1 MRDLVLKGENLS
13 DRARKNLSILDA
25 IRRSGPISKTEI
37 SSFIGVNVVTVSN
50 YVEEFL
56 RQKLIF
62 EKELDISKGG
72 RRPVLLDLNTD
83 SGYAIGVGLN
93 LLSNI
98 AVLIDMKGKL
108 ILKIKRDRPQ
118 DNAADIVE
126 SILKLIKDL
135 LLQATDYKDK
145 IKGIGVAIAGIVDN
159 NRETV
164 RWPERIDKDNDTYS
178 LITLPLKDI
187 IEKEFNYPV
196 RVDNDATMACFGE
209 QWLSREVEV
218 KNILYMLSGVGCGIM
233 INGEIYRGVS
243 GCAGEISIYNP
254 KEQQGQ
260 QEQQEFYCTVG
271 QPCLLKRWE
280 VDIGILN
287 LAKKEAPSNKSSKI
301 WELCGG
307 SVENLN
313 LKNIFEAVHLEDLLA
328 LDIVKKAARRLGM
341 KIAFLVNLLNPQ
353 TVIIGGGLEEAGM
366 PFIDEIRRTVSE
378 WSFEEASSAVKIIP
392 SRLGENAVA
401 LGAANFIVREV
412 FADTKE

>member
-1 MRDLVLKGENLS
+1 MRDLVFKGENLS
-13 DRARKNLSILDA
+13 DRARKNLYILDT

-62 EKELDISKGG
+62 EKELDVSKGG
-72 RRPVLLDLNTD
+72 RRPVLLDLNND

-93 LLSNI
+93 LLNMI
-98 AVLIDMKGKL
+98 AVLVDMKGKL
-108 ILKIKRDRPQ
+108 ILKVKRDRPL

-135 LLQATDYKDK
+135 LLQAEDYKDK

-164 RWPERIDKDNDTYS
+164 RWPEKKDDNANSYT

-187 IEKEFNYPV
+187 IEKEFNLPAC
-196 RVDNDATMACFGE
+196 VDNDATMACFGE
-209 QWLSREVEV
+209 QWLSREVEIKDLV
-218 KNILYMLSGVGCGIM
+218 YMLSGVGCGIM
-233 INGEIYRGVS
+233 INGQIYRGAS
-243 GCAGEISIYNP
+243 GCAGEISIFNQ
-254 KEQQGQ
+254 KDSHLED
-260 QEQQEFYCTVG
+260 EFHCSVG
-271 QPCLLKRWE
+271 QPCLLRRWD
-280 VDIGILN
+280 VDIGILD
-287 LAKKEAPSNKSSKI
+287 LAKKEIGSKKDSKM
-301 WELCGG
+301 WQLCNG
-307 SVENLN
+307 SLKNLN
-313 LKNIFEAVHLEDLLA
+313 LNHVFEAGRQDDALA
-328 LDIVKKAARRLGM
+328 LDIIKKSAKRLGM

-353 TVIIGGGLEEAGM
+353 AVIIGGGLEEAGT

-378 WSFEEASSAVKIIP
+378 WAFEESSSAAKIIA

-401 LGAANFIVREV
+401 LGAASFIVQQV
-412 FADTKE
+412 FANVKE